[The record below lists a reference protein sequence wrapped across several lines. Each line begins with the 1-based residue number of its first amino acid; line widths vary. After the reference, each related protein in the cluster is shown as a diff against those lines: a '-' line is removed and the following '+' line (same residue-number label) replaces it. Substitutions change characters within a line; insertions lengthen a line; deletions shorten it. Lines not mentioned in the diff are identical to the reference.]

1 MVFIIKIL
9 QKINNAWKYGGFPDP
24 YLPVFGVNTDQKNL
38 GHLDTFTQYKICWL
52 FDSICLEVLVW
63 VLSQCFGKDVNLMFT
78 VTCMYRL
85 ITGICQGILVSYHCV
100 KNVQIRNFF
109 WSVFFR
115 IQFKYEKIRILTFF
129 TQCKW
134 LLWILLLIKLIRY
147 FEECTRNSIPHHKN
161 EVLEQVLL
169 SSYSISLFYALLK
182 KIAVKMLKQIQ
193 FSNNSFKF
201 QYQMTCPCQN
211 LDDRPICNLKPF
223 HLPIIPNFPTTFMN
237 VSFCRPVVINKLY

>member
-1 MVFIIKIL
+1 MEFFLVRI
-9 QKINNAWKYGGFPDP
+9 FPYSIQIRED
-24 YLPVFGVNTDQKNL
+24 TDQKKL
-38 GHLDTFTQYKICWL
+38 
-52 FDSICLEVLVW
+52 
-63 VLSQCFGKDVNLMFT
+63 
-78 VTCMYRL
+78 
-85 ITGICQGILVSYHCV
+85 
-100 KNVQIRNFF
+100 
-109 WSVFFR
+109 
-115 IQFKYEKIRILTFF
+115 RILTFF

-134 LLWILLLIKLIRY
+134 LLRILLLIKLIRY